1 MEGVLISLITSYL
14 SAAAEWDQKGLF
26 GGRRRVFM
34 VDGTRKGC
42 LGPGEGF
49 LLWTEEEGD
58 YAGAKGVRG
67 AEEESLAAIFFQKPR
82 GT

>member
-1 MEGVLISLITSYL
+1 MVDGTRKGCLGPEG
-14 SAAAEWDQKGLF
+14 GL
-26 GGRRRVFM
+26 FM

-58 YAGAKGVRG
+58 YAGAKGVRET
-67 AEEESLAAIFFQKPR
+67 EEESPAAILHQILC